1 MSRTRHP
8 IWTEIADAKSAY
20 QLREIILGLNER
32 ARPHEVEDVDE
43 LRDMARSYAHERNYP
58 TESE

>member
-8 IWTEIADAKSAY
+8 IWSEIAQAKSAY
-20 QLREIILGLNER
+20 QLREIILGLHPR
-32 ARPHEVEDVDE
+32 ARAHEIEDLDE

-58 TESE
+58 TGD